1 MDKRKQTSA
10 AAVDLSPIHDDVH
23 VMKPKQNRSIQWW
36 YMTPV
41 LFAPVFPLIRIATRK
56 NPALQSKLV
65 MGAVATALVH
75 GAWLITTSMD
85 QELEEE
91 AA

>member
-1 MDKRKQTSA
+1 MAAVDKRKQTSA

-41 LFAPVFPLIRIATRK
+41 LFAPVFPLIRIA
-56 NPALQSKLV
+56 
-65 MGAVATALVH
+65 
-75 GAWLITTSMD
+75 
-85 QELEEE
+85 
-91 AA
+91 